1 MSCLMSASDGK
12 TDKVNRMTIP
22 PLPPPLLHPF
32 STWSDGED
40 ERQQDGGELRLMERG
55 VTGRIDHSATSWL
68 CWSVLIF
75 SLSFF
80 LILVGHGH
88 RGTDRTGDRQRK
100 EKQEVVI
107 TTPWPPG
114 SPGLRW
120 SLRWPLCPPCFSCS
134 SCVCASGGCRPPRCR
149 AFSCYCC

>member
-1 MSCLMSASDGK
+1 
-12 TDKVNRMTIP
+12 
-22 PLPPPLLHPF
+22 
-32 STWSDGED
+32 
-40 ERQQDGGELRLMERG
+40 MERG

-88 RGTDRTGDRQRK
+88 GGTDRTGDRQRK

-114 SPGLRW
+114 SLGLR
-120 SLRWPLCPPCFSCS
+120 
-134 SCVCASGGCRPPRCR
+134 
-149 AFSCYCC
+149 